1 MSKKEQMEIQEE
13 MCERDME
20 NGDKMSKDTNKEH
33 LDDVG
38 EEEEEELLLSILL
51 LALDLLYAIKTQ
63 NDPNNVNPCDLCNA
77 LPSTHNHTN
86 FLPAG
91 TKQCGTCKPINTAL
105 DNQTTANYF
114 ILQGLTDHEDLKI
127 PLFMLFLLIYIT
139 TLLGNLGMIL
149 LIRYSSQVHTPM
161 YFFLSNLSLVDL
173 CYSSVS
179 APKLLDDILGNAKAI
194 SYSACVAQTFL
205 FFWFLTTEVFLL
217 AAMAYDRYT
226 AICNPLLYTVV
237 MSTKLCVQLVA
248 WSYLWGLLNSLTH
261 TCLLKLACS
270 DTHINEILF
279 LVLSKAI
286 SSFSTLIIIISYLYI
301 LFAILRIHSAEGRR
315 KTFSTCASHL
325 TAVIVFTGSLIFS
338 YIQPTS
344 NYSLEQ
350 EKVSAVF
357 YSLVVPMLNP
367 LIYSLRNR
375 EVKDNLRRM
384 ITRKKKIY

>member
-1 MSKKEQMEIQEE
+1 
-13 MCERDME
+13 
-20 NGDKMSKDTNKEH
+20 
-33 LDDVG
+33 
-38 EEEEEELLLSILL
+38 
-51 LALDLLYAIKTQ
+51 
-63 NDPNNVNPCDLCNA
+63 
-77 LPSTHNHTN
+77 
-86 FLPAG
+86 
-91 TKQCGTCKPINTAL
+91 
-105 DNQTTANYF
+105 
-114 ILQGLTDHEDLKI
+114 
-127 PLFMLFLLIYIT
+127 MLFLLIYIT

-149 LIRYSSQVHTPM
+149 LIRYSPQLHTPM

-173 CYSSVS
+173 YYSSVS
-179 APKLLDDILGNAKAI
+179 APKLLADILGNAKTI

-205 FFWFLTTEVFLL
+205 FFCFLTTEVFLL
-217 AAMAYDRYT
+217 AAMAYDRYV

-237 MSTKLCVQLVA
+237 MSRKLCVQLVA
-248 WSYLWGLLNSLTH
+248 WSYLGGLLNSLTH
-261 TCLLKLACS
+261 TCSLLRLSFCGPNIIKHFFCDLPPLLKLACS

-279 LVLSKAI
+279 LVLSTAI
-286 SSFSTLIIIISYLYI
+286 GSFSTLIIIISYLYI

-384 ITRKKKIY
+384 ITRKKKILLT